1 MTSNV
6 SPRPAVRILRL
17 PDVCRLTGLK
27 RSMIYQL
34 QAENRFP
41 HSVKLGIRAVGWLEH
56 EVQAWITARIDDSRA
71 PPGEVPLVKL
81 PKPRGLPR
89 GR

>member
-6 SPRPAVRILRL
+6 SPRPAVRIHRL

-27 RSMIYQL
+27 RSMIYRL
-34 QAENRFP
+34 QAENRFR
-41 HSVKLGIRAVGWLEH
+41 HSVNLGIRAVGWLEH
-56 EVQAWITARIDDSRA
+56 EVLAWLVARIDDSRA
-71 PPGEVPLVKL
+71 TPEKSSVVSA
-81 PKPRGLPR
+81 PKPRGRPC